1 MPQALRSLLLAGAS
15 GLIGTELSR
24 QALLLPGLQALHA
37 VVRRTPAG
45 AANDPRLHWLPVDFS
60 RLGVLPEADAAA
72 CALGT
77 TIKVAGSQAAFRAVD
92 FDAVIA
98 FAQAARLAGVDRFAV
113 VSALGADAGSAVF
126 YNRVKG
132 EMEDALRGLG
142 FGSLTIVRPSLLAG
156 DRAAL
161 GQPVRLGERLGL
173 ALTAPL
179 GPLFP
184 AAWRPIHADV
194 VARAM
199 LRALAESRRGVRV
212 VESGALQKEGRA

>member
-24 QALLLPGLQALHA
+24 QALALPGLQALHA
-37 VVRRTPAG
+37 VVRRTPSG
-45 AANDPRLHWLPVDFS
+45 ATADPRLHWLPVDFS
-60 RLGVLPEADAAA
+60 RLGTLPQADAAA

-98 FAQAARLAGVDRFAV
+98 FAQAARQAGVERFAV

-142 FGSLTIVRPSLLAG
+142 FASLTIARPSLLAG

-161 GQPVRLGERLGL
+161 GQPLRLGERLGL

-194 VARAM
+194 VARA
-199 LRALAESRRGVRV
+199 LLHALAEARPGVRV